1 VQIEDGQ
8 TPSEV
13 FMQWNGEN
21 PADAVLLALLEC
33 LVNAV
38 DRSDHNGESDVSY
51 AFRAYRR
58 SVNAD

>member
-1 VQIEDGQ
+1 
-8 TPSEV
+8 
-13 FMQWNGEN
+13 MQWNGEN